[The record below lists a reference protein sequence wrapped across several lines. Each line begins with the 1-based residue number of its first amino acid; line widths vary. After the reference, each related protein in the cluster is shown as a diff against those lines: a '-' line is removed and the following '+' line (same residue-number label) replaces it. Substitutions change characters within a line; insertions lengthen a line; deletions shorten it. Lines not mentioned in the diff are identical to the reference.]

1 MPRRI
6 CEPEALEQLE
16 RAIAA
21 AKRDPH
27 GGKVLLPLDV
37 AEAIHRDLASP
48 VKTLEGVLGP
58 LVRGR
63 RVALL
68 GSAPNGG
75 EMPRGVD
82 LIASANAG
90 HAGFGL
96 EKVDLLFLNSFSLKG
111 QREIHAAVQ
120 DGLVNLSCDTLVFV
134 DAAELGTAPDLGQSQ
149 TVTITRDE
157 RPALLRWLTGR
168 DYPERAAGSGV
179 PSTGMTAALILR
191 KLGADVRLA
200 GFSLDDGHALLPG
213 WRKGHREQDAGF
225 MGLFRP

>member
-1 MPRRI
+1 MAV
-6 CEPEALEQLE
+6 E
-16 RAIAA
+16 
-21 AKRDPH
+21 
-27 GGKVLLPLDV
+27 LLNS
-37 AEAIHRDLASP
+37 E
-48 VKTLEGVLGP
+48 LGP

-63 RVALL
+63 RVGLL
-68 GSAPNGG
+68 GSAPNGDCLPHG
-75 EMPRGVD
+75 LD

-120 DGLVNLSCDTLVFV
+120 GSLASLSCDTLVFI
-134 DAAELGTAPDLGQSQ
+134 DAAELGAPPELGQSQ

-157 RPALLRWLTGR
+157 RPALLRWLTGW